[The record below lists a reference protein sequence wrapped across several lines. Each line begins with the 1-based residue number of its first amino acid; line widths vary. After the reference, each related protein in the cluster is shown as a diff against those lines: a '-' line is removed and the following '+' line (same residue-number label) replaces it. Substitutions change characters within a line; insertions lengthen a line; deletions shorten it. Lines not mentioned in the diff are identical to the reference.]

1 MRTRAFSLAMSNI
14 AWSPDE
20 RLDAYRLMTQAGM
33 TGLEIAPGL
42 FFHAA
47 DDPFAPDVA
56 SAEQALRE
64 AKDYGL
70 SLVSMQSLLFG
81 VEGAALFEGKEAR
94 ERLVAGL
101 NRAIDLAGR
110 FGIPNLVFGSPKQR
124 IVPKA
129 MPMEQAQDEA
139 ASVFYALG
147 DRAMQAGTVITIEA
161 NPALYGGNFLTHLEE
176 ARRFVARVN
185 HPAIAPI
192 LDLGAMHV
200 NGEFATV
207 TDRVAG
213 LMPAL
218 THVHVSEPTLA
229 PAPAR
234 AAALAPV
241 LKALDAAGYA
251 RWISIEMKRP
261 QNGLTEVEAALSRFA
276 KSVQLAEA
284 AHA

>member
-1 MRTRAFSLAMSNI
+1 MSARGFSLAMSNI

-20 RLDAYRLMTQAGM
+20 RLDAYRLMAQAGM

-42 FFHAA
+42 FFHEA

-56 SAEQALRE
+56 SAERALRE

-70 SLVSMQSLLFG
+70 ALVSMQSLLFG
-81 VEGAALFEGKEAR
+81 VEGAALFEGTEAR
-94 ERLVAGL
+94 ERLIAGL
-101 NRAIDLAGR
+101 TRAIDLAGR

-124 IVPKA
+124 VVPSG

-213 LMPAL
+213 LMPARN
-218 THVHVSEPTLA
+218 HVHVSEPNLA

-241 LKALDAAGYA
+241 LKALEAAGYA
-251 RWISIEMKRP
+251 RWVSIEMKRP
-261 QNGLTEVEAALSRFA
+261 QTGLAEVEAAVSRFVKA
-276 KSVQLAEA
+276 VQVAEA